1 MSRYFQEQPRTSSGF
16 FAAVAREI
24 ADAKTNRVAAENNFM
39 ILYVIL
45 SSLLS
50 SVWWQVEQIMR
61 DVQSLE
67 TPVANQGRLKA

>member
-1 MSRYFQEQPRTSSGF
+1 MSRHLQEQPRTSSGF

-39 ILYVIL
+39 IVYVNPFFAIVFCVVA
-45 SSLLS
+45 SKF
-50 SVWWQVEQIMR
+50 MR

-67 TPVANQGRLKA
+67 TPVANQGRLNA